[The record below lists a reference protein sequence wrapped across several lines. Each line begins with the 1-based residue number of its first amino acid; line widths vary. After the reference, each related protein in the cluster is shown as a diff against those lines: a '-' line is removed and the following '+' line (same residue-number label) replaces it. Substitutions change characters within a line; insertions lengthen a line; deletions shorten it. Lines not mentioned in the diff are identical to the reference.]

1 MIQFFEGLHTVI
13 SESRFLQLA
22 FYSKLDFGALS
33 MSEKILPK
41 VEKTTRRYVDRSRE
55 TAWIAA
61 HEREYAGEWVVL
73 DGERLIGHGDDPKPI
88 VELARSQGIER
99 PLVMHMRK
107 EFGPFMGGWL

>member
-1 MIQFFEGLHTVI
+1 MQ
-13 SESRFLQLA
+13 
-22 FYSKLDFGALS
+22 
-33 MSEKILPK
+33 
-41 VEKTTRRYVDRSRE
+41 EKTLPTVRKARLPYIDRSRE